1 MIPTPDP
8 APAIVLVAAMAR
20 NRVIGVDGDLPWRL
34 PDDLKRF
41 KALTLGKPMI
51 MGRKTFDSIG
61 RALPGRRTIV
71 VTRDRAWTAA
81 GVETAGSLDEALG
94 MAASGATDEIVIA
107 GGGEIYAQALPRADR
122 LRLTL
127 VDLAPEGDARFPEFD
142 PAEWRETEREPHA
155 AAEGR
160 PAFVFV
166 DYARAGRC

>member
-1 MIPTPDP
+1 MTPAPDLS
-8 APAIVLVAAMAR
+8 PAIVLVAALAR

-41 KALTLGKPMI
+41 KAITLGKPMI
-51 MGRKTFDSIG
+51 MGRKTFESIG

-71 VTRDRAWTAA
+71 VTRDPAWTAE
-81 GVETAGSLDEALG
+81 GVETAGSLDEALSV
-94 MAASGATDEIVIA
+94 AASGATDEIVIA

-127 VDLAPEGDARFPEFD
+127 VDLAPEGDARFPEVD
-142 PAEWRETEREPHA
+142 PAEWREIAREPHPA
-155 AAEGR
+155 SDGR

-166 DYARAGRC
+166 DYARAGR